1 MAKKGVN
8 VISIYPSDH
17 LMADIQNFKV
27 SGRYKSLS
35 AAAISIL
42 SQYFTASNT
51 VESTV
56 DQTVFDKVMDRLR
69 AVEVALTQGAG
80 LDIQDVQG
88 MINTAFHDRDERLN
102 SLETMVREGALAR
115 SHVEEVV
122 ASAISPILER
132 FAVVES
138 KLSAEATILD
148 QQVLIEPIA
157 ATAQPKAS
165 KRSPK
170 AKLKYTRAQ
179 LEALKITD
187 VRKIYRSEIA
197 VAARS
202 LNPSYAGK
210 ADMIDAI
217 LMAKILA

>member
-8 VISIYPSDH
+8 VISIYPSDD

-27 SGRYKSLS
+27 SGRHKSLS

-42 SQYFTASNT
+42 SQYFRAGST

-88 MINTAFHDRDERLN
+88 MSDTAFNDRDERLD
-102 SLETMVREGALAR
+102 SLEKLVREGALAR
-115 SHVEEVV
+115 SHVEEIV
-122 ASAISPILER
+122 ASAISPLLER
-132 FAVVES
+132 FAMVES
-138 KLSAEATILD
+138 KLSMEATILD
-148 QQVLIEPIA
+148 DQVLIEPIA
-157 ATAQPKAS
+157 ATAQLKVS

-170 AKLKYTRAQ
+170 AKPKYTRAQ

-217 LMAKILA
+217 LMANIFA

>member
-8 VISIYPSDH
+8 VISIYPSDD

-27 SGRYKSLS
+27 SGRHKSLS

-42 SQYFTASNT
+42 SQHFTVSNT

-56 DQTVFDKVMDRLR
+56 DQTVFDKIMDRLR
-69 AVEVALTQGAG
+69 AVEVALTSSVQGAG
-80 LDIQDVQG
+80 LNIQDVQG
-88 MINTAFHDRDERLN
+88 MIDTAFYDRDERLD
-102 SLETMVREGALAR
+102 SLEKLVREGALAQSR
-115 SHVEEVV
+115 VEEIVGL
-122 ASAISPILER
+122 AISPLLER

-138 KLSAEATILD
+138 KLSAEATVVEH
-148 QQVLIEPIA
+148 QVL
-157 ATAQPKAS
+157 AQPKAS

-197 VAARS
+197 VAERS
-202 LNPSYAGK
+202 LDPSYAGK

-217 LMAKILA
+217 LIAKIFA

>member
-8 VISIYPSDH
+8 VISIYPSDD

-27 SGRYKSLS
+27 SGRHKSLS

-42 SQYFTASNT
+42 SQYFRAGST

-69 AVEVALTQGAG
+69 AVEVALTQGVG

-88 MINTAFHDRDERLN
+88 MIDTAFNDRDERLD
-102 SLETMVREGALAR
+102 SLETMVREGALAQSR
-115 SHVEEVV
+115 VEEIV
-122 ASAISPILER
+122 ASAISPLLER

-138 KLSAEATILD
+138 KLSAEATVVEH
-148 QQVLIEPIA
+148 QVL
-157 ATAQPKAS
+157 AQPKAS

-202 LNPSYAGK
+202 LDPSYAGK

-217 LMAKILA
+217 LMANILA

>member
-27 SGRYKSLS
+27 SGRHKSLS

-42 SQYFTASNT
+42 SQHFTVSNT

-56 DQTVFDKVMDRLR
+56 DQTVFDKIMDRLR
-69 AVEVALTQGAG
+69 AVEVALTSSVQGAG

-88 MINTAFHDRDERLN
+88 MINTAFADRDERLN
-102 SLETMVREGALAR
+102 SLEKMVREGDLAQSR
-115 SHVEEVV
+115 VEQIV
-122 ASAISPILER
+122 ASAISPLLER

-138 KLSAEATILD
+138 KLSAEATVVEH
-148 QQVLIEPIA
+148 QVL
-157 ATAQPKAS
+157 AQPKAS

-170 AKLKYTRAQ
+170 AKPKYTRDQ

-217 LMAKILA
+217 LMANILA

>member
-1 MAKKGVN
+1 M
-8 VISIYPSDH
+8 
-17 LMADIQNFKV
+17 
-27 SGRYKSLS
+27 
-35 AAAISIL
+35 
-42 SQYFTASNT
+42 
-51 VESTV
+51 V
-56 DQTVFDKVMDRLR
+56 D
-69 AVEVALTQGAG
+69 
-80 LDIQDVQG
+80 
-88 MINTAFHDRDERLN
+88 TAFNDRDERLN
-102 SLETMVREGALAR
+102 SLETMVREGALAQ

-122 ASAISPILER
+122 ASAIAPLLER

-138 KLSAEATILD
+138 KLSAEATVVEH
-148 QQVLIEPIA
+148 QVL
-157 ATAQPKAS
+157 AQPKAS

-217 LMAKILA
+217 LLAKIFA

>member
-27 SGRYKSLS
+27 SGRHKSLS

-42 SQYFTASNT
+42 SQHFTVSNT

-56 DQTVFDKVMDRLR
+56 DHTVFNKVMDRLR
-69 AVEVALTQGAG
+69 AVEVTLTSSVQGAG
-80 LDIQDVQG
+80 LDIQNVQG
-88 MINTAFHDRDERLN
+88 MVDTAFNDLDERLD
-102 SLETMVREGALAR
+102 SLETMVREGALAQSR
-115 SHVEEVV
+115 VEEIV
-122 ASAISPILER
+122 ASAISPLLER

-138 KLSAEATILD
+138 KLSTEATVVEH
-148 QQVLIEPIA
+148 QVL
-157 ATAQPKAS
+157 AQPKAS
-165 KRSPK
+165 TRSPK
-170 AKLKYTRAQ
+170 AKLKYTRDQ

-217 LMAKILA
+217 LMANIFA

>member
-8 VISIYPSDH
+8 VISIYPSDD
-17 LMADIQNFKV
+17 LMADIQNLKV

-35 AAAISIL
+35 AAAIAIL
-42 SQYFTASNT
+42 SQYFTASDT

-56 DQTVFDKVMDRLR
+56 DQTVFDKVIDRLR
-69 AVEVALTQGAG
+69 AVEVALTFSMQGTG

-88 MINTAFHDRDERLN
+88 MIDTAFNDRDERLN
-102 SLETMVREGALAR
+102 SLEKLVREGTLAQSR
-115 SHVEEVV
+115 VEEIV
-122 ASAISPILER
+122 ALAISPLLER

-138 KLSAEATILD
+138 KLSAEATVVEH
-148 QQVLIEPIA
+148 QVL
-157 ATAQPKAS
+157 AQPKAS

-170 AKLKYTRAQ
+170 AKLKYTRDQ

-217 LMAKILA
+217 LMANIFA

>member
-27 SGRYKSLS
+27 SGRHKSLS

-42 SQYFTASNT
+42 SQHFTVSNT

-56 DQTVFDKVMDRLR
+56 DQTVFDKIMDRLR
-69 AVEVALTQGAG
+69 AVEVALTSSVQGAG

-88 MINTAFHDRDERLN
+88 MINTAFADRDERLN
-102 SLETMVREGALAR
+102 SLEKMVREGDLAQSR
-115 SHVEEVV
+115 VEQIV
-122 ASAISPILER
+122 ASAISPLLER

-138 KLSAEATILD
+138 KLSAEATVVEH
-148 QQVLIEPIA
+148 QVL
-157 ATAQPKAS
+157 AQPKAS

-170 AKLKYTRAQ
+170 AKLKYTRDQ

-202 LNPSYAGK
+202 LDPSYAGK

-217 LMAKILA
+217 LMANILA

>member
-8 VISIYPSDH
+8 VISIYPSDD
-17 LMADIQNFKV
+17 LMADIQNLKV

-35 AAAISIL
+35 AAAIAIL
-42 SQYFTASNT
+42 SQYFTASDT

-56 DQTVFDKVMDRLR
+56 DQTVFDKVIDRLR
-69 AVEVALTQGAG
+69 AVEVALTFSMQGTG

-88 MINTAFHDRDERLN
+88 MIDTAFNDRDERLN
-102 SLETMVREGALAR
+102 SLEMMVRKGALAQSR
-115 SHVEEVV
+115 VEEIV
-122 ASAISPILER
+122 ALAISPLLER

-138 KLSAEATILD
+138 KLSAEATVVEH
-148 QQVLIEPIA
+148 QVL
-157 ATAQPKAS
+157 AQPKAS

-170 AKLKYTRAQ
+170 AKLKYTRDQ

-202 LNPSYAGK
+202 LDPSYAGK

-217 LMAKILA
+217 LMANILA